1 MGGWGGGWAPLGS
14 AAIRRSGRCSR
25 RRGSPAWPPGAAA
38 PGPGSVAGGLGR
50 TWTRDQGPRPLPGRI
65 PSPREHP
72 RPGGCVANQPRRL
85 AVWGRAG
92 DSNLREEKKHDSRWF
107 VFTRLLKACSSA
119 RWLSFFATFFGK
131 APRIR
136 KRRAEHLQVQVS
148 PKKTFF
154 QSWLCSG
161 GPSTRAGRG
170 ANSRPGRVAGRER
183 VRPGV
188 GPKRRARLLR
198 ARGAPTARWADP
210 GRQVDAARVSRSIRP
225 PARCSGRPLRV
236 SSCGSS
242 GLLVTTRLGGGL
254 FLPSFPFCACV
265 YVCVRKISLEKKRW
279 ALAAG
284 GEPSGRQR
292 GRQAGCSGLQEKLP
306 PFSCSGLYKGEGR
319 VQEVGGDSLSSPGPE
334 SAPGGGQEPRE
345 GLRRGLQ
352 LKGSL
357 RARQP
362 L

>member
-92 DSNLREEKKHDSRWF
+92 DSNLREEKKHGSRWF
-107 VFTRLLKACSSA
+107 VFTRPLKACSSA

-131 APRIR
+131 APQIR
-136 KRRAEHLQVQVS
+136 KRRAEHLQAQVS
-148 PKKTFF
+148 PKKLFSKVGFAAAAQAPGQGEVQTPARAGWRGG
-154 QSWLCSG
+154 SVCALARGPSG
-161 GPSTRAGRG
+161 GHGCSERA
-170 ANSRPGRVAGRER
+170 A
-183 VRPGV
+183 
-188 GPKRRARLLR
+188 
-198 ARGAPTARWADP
+198 
-210 GRQVDAARVSRSIRP
+210 
-225 PARCSGRPLRV
+225 RPLRSGPARADRWTRRGSV
-236 SSCGSS
+236 GRSAHRLAALGVLCGLRAAAAPAYSLQR
-242 GLLVTTRLGGGL
+242 GWGGGAFFFSPL
-254 FLPSFPFCACV
+254 LSLLR
-265 YVCVRKISLEKKRW
+265 VCVCVCAQNISLEKERW
-279 ALAAG
+279 ALPAG

-292 GRQAGCSGLQEKLP
+292 GRQAGCSRLQEKLP

-334 SAPGGGQEPRE
+334 SAPGGGGRSQGRARGEDCS
-345 GLRRGLQ
+345 LRGL
-352 LKGSL
+352 
-357 RARQP
+357 
-362 L
+362 

>member
-1 MGGWGGGWAPLGS
+1 M
-14 AAIRRSGRCSR
+14 
-25 RRGSPAWPPGAAA
+25 
-38 PGPGSVAGGLGR
+38 
-50 TWTRDQGPRPLPGRI
+50 
-65 PSPREHP
+65 
-72 RPGGCVANQPRRL
+72 
-85 AVWGRAG
+85 WGRAG

-131 APRIR
+131 ASQIR
-136 KRRAEHLQVQVS
+136 KRRAEHLQAQVS
-148 PKKTFF
+148 PKKLFSKVGFAAAAQAPGQGEVPTPARAGWRGG
-154 QSWLCSG
+154 SVCALARGPSG
-161 GPSTRAGRG
+161 GYGCSERA
-170 ANSRPGRVAGRER
+170 A
-183 VRPGV
+183 
-188 GPKRRARLLR
+188 
-198 ARGAPTARWADP
+198 
-210 GRQVDAARVSRSIRP
+210 
-225 PARCSGRPLRV
+225 RPLRAGPTRADRWTRRGSV
-236 SSCGSS
+236 GRSAHQLAAQGVLCG
-242 GLLVTTRLGGGL
+242 
-254 FLPSFPFCACV
+254 FLAAAAPAYSLQRGWGVGFFPPSFPFCACV

-292 GRQAGCSGLQEKLP
+292 GRQAGCSRLQEKLP

-362 L
+362 LW